1 MIIEELSKKD
11 IIFSNLKEIGK
22 VMQDNAD
29 DVDKKGRFPH
39 EAINAMKE
47 FKLMGAYIPENL
59 GGLGC
64 NMRELVEIG
73 KELGRYC
80 AASAMIWAMHQIQL
94 ACLVHHG
101 MHMDS
106 IRDYLKRAAEN
117 QHLIASITSEV
128 GVGGDIGR
136 SIAGVE
142 VTNQIGTLHKKASVI
157 SYGKYADSY
166 LTTAKKSLD
175 ASETDQVL
183 VLFESKDTVA
193 EQTTVWDPMG
203 MRGTCSPGFNI
214 QATFPTDYILDTPFK
229 DIAVQSM
236 VPVTHILWASVWI
249 GMARDAVSKAQKA
262 TKYKM
267 KQNLKNGIQ
276 GTVNSQL
283 VEVDNKL
290 TLMINNLDICT
301 DKYSGLINEINTD
314 SRGLYALDFTLQLN
328 NLKMVSS
335 EMAVEIVQKSM
346 YICGIVAYLNN
357 TPYSLGRS
365 FRDIMSSVVMIHN
378 DRLYATNSSLLM
390 LQK

>member
-1 MIIEELSKKD
+1 M
-11 IIFSNLKEIGK
+11 
-22 VMQDNAD
+22 
-29 DVDKKGRFPH
+29 
-39 EAINAMKE
+39 
-47 FKLMGAYIPENL
+47 
-59 GGLGC
+59 
-64 NMRELVEIG
+64 
-73 KELGRYC
+73 
-80 AASAMIWAMHQIQL
+80 
-94 ACLVHHG
+94 
-101 MHMDS
+101 
-106 IRDYLKRAAEN
+106 
-117 QHLIASITSEV
+117 
-128 GVGGDIGR
+128 
-136 SIAGVE
+136 E

-236 VPVTHILWASVWI
+236 VPVTHILWASVWS

-283 VEVDNKL
+283 VE
-290 TLMINNLDICT
+290 
-301 DKYSGLINEINTD
+301 
-314 SRGLYALDFTLQLN
+314 
-328 NLKMVSS
+328 
-335 EMAVEIVQKSM
+335 
-346 YICGIVAYLNN
+346 
-357 TPYSLGRS
+357 
-365 FRDIMSSVVMIHN
+365 
-378 DRLYATNSSLLM
+378 
-390 LQK
+390 